1 MYSVNS
7 VKTGIFVFHYY
18 ALNLKKNIKVIS
30 FLEWFFSFNF
40 LFIHFYYW
48 VVKAGKR
55 ERRFFI
61 LSFLFPSGSHLN
73 VEPLLLDPSA
83 NVNPSN
89 RQYCNISFVRWITN
103 FSPFLRP
110 SVYFCQFLF
119 FFFFRFDFLLSV
131 KLWSR
136 NK

>member
-1 MYSVNS
+1 LYSVN
-7 VKTGIFVFHYY
+7 KMLGLIHYF
-18 ALNLKKNIKVIS
+18 ALNLKKYKNDKFFGLV
-30 FLEWFFSFNF
+30 FSFNF

-48 VVKAGKR
+48 VVKASKR

-83 NVNPSN
+83 NVNP
-89 RQYCNISFVRWITN
+89 RQYCNISFVRRITN

-110 SVYFCQFLF
+110 FLYF
-119 FFFFRFDFLLSV
+119 LSV
-131 KLWSR
+131 SILFILLVRFSYVCETLES
-136 NK
+136 